1 MQSNDVPFMLRRS
14 SRIPTTMPILVT
26 SLDGTHFS
34 EVCETLV
41 VNAHGCAI
49 KSRVKLD
56 AGVPLHFHS
65 KEGRET
71 TAQVV
76 SCEPLGPDKQSWRL
90 GARLDRPE
98 NFWGLQH
105 YPKDWAFSLG
115 SALLDLPQKATA
127 EPHNSRSLP
136 VTAGAAAAPAPAPVV
151 KAELVRQMIAETVST
166 LQAEMAALKEKFARN
181 ETNRSRFDVSLSSI
195 PAELEEKLEQRLRQ
209 DLSPRVVEEARQQ
222 SAQLLSNTEAA
233 ISQKATEAQQEFQRR
248 SAEELQFVEQR
259 AHDIAAQITD
269 HVREQLRDG
278 IGDYERRL
286 ADGRTQLQR
295 LSDELLHA
303 LQSSL
308 NDEHRS
314 RLEHL
319 EHLRGAVSAESS
331 RLQQMVEQLDGR
343 IRKLDEAVRGLES
356 GLDQRLNQMAAETVK
371 RTHSEIEGI
380 ADAAFKEVTSRSSQA
395 LEQQMDEAS
404 GNMRI
409 VQRGIL
415 SSVSD
420 SLKVQSGEAL
430 QQFEGSMDELAQ
442 LSVERWKLKM
452 ASGLNSLVNSLSE
465 HFGASSGSAAD
476 QG

>member
-1 MQSNDVPFMLRRS
+1 MHSEDVPFMLRRS
-14 SRIPTTMPILVT
+14 SRVPATMPILVT

-56 AGVPLHFHS
+56 TGVPLHFHS

-76 SCEPLGPDKQSWRL
+76 SCEPLGADRQSWRL

-98 NFWGLQH
+98 NFWGLQN

-127 EPHNSRSLP
+127 EAHNSRPLQVTGDSLP
-136 VTAGAAAAPAPAPVV
+136 RAPQVTNDS
-151 KAELVRQMIAETVST
+151 VRQLIADSLSS
-166 LQAEMAALKEKFARN
+166 LQAEFAAIKDKMSRSEA
-181 ETNRSRFDVSLSSI
+181 NRSRFDVSLSSI
-195 PAELEEKLEQRLRQ
+195 PPELEEKLEQRLRQ
-209 DLSPRVVEEARQQ
+209 DLGPRVVDEARQH
-222 SAQLLSNTEAA
+222 SAQLLSKTEAA
-233 ISQKATEAQQEFQRR
+233 ISQKAAEAQQEFQRR
-248 SAEELQFVEQR
+248 SAQELQLVEQR
-259 AHDIAAQITD
+259 AHDIAGQITE

-278 IGDYERRL
+278 IGDFEGRL
-286 ADGRTQLQR
+286 ADGRNQLQR
-295 LSDELLHA
+295 LSEELMHS

-308 NDEHRS
+308 NDEHRH

-319 EHLRGAVSAESS
+319 EQLRAAVSAESS
-331 RLQQMVEQLDGR
+331 RLQEQVEQLDGR
-343 IRKLDEAVRGLES
+343 IRKMDESVRSLES

-380 ADAAFKEVTSRSSQA
+380 ADAAFKEVTSRSAQA
-395 LEQQMDEAS
+395 FEQQMEEAS
-404 GNMRI
+404 GHMRI

-420 SLKVQSGEAL
+420 SLKVQSAEAL
-430 QQFEGSMDELAQ
+430 QQFERSMEELSQ
-442 LSVERWKLKM
+442 LSVERWRSKM
-452 ASGLNSLVNSLSE
+452 ATGLNSLMNSLGE
-465 HFGASSGSAAD
+465 HFRSNGTS
-476 QG
+476 

>member
-14 SRIPTTMPILVT
+14 SRVPATMPILVT

-49 KSRVKLD
+49 KSRVRLD

-65 KEGRET
+65 REGRET

-136 VTAGAAAAPAPAPVV
+136 AVSAAAAPAPAPVV
-151 KAELVRQMIAETVST
+151 KAEAVRQMITEAVS
-166 LQAEMAALKEKFARN
+166 LFQAELAAVKEKLAHN
-181 ETNRSRFDVSLSSI
+181 EANRSRFDVSLSSI
-195 PAELEEKLEQRLRQ
+195 PPELEEKLEQRLRQ
-209 DLSPRVVEEARQQ
+209 DLSPKVIEEARQQ
-222 SAQLLSNTEAA
+222 ATQLLSKTEAA
-233 ISQKATEAQQEFQRR
+233 ISQKAAAAQQEFQRR
-248 SAEELQFVEQR
+248 SAEELEFVEQR
-259 AHDIAAQITD
+259 AHDIASQITN
-269 HVREQLRDG
+269 HVREKLSDG
-278 IGDYERRL
+278 IGDFDRRL

-295 LSDELLHA
+295 LSEELLHA

-308 NDEHRS
+308 NEEHRQ

-319 EHLRGAVSAESS
+319 EQLRTAVSAESS
-331 RLQQMVEQLDGR
+331 RLQQQVEQLDGR
-343 IRKLDEAVRGLES
+343 IRRLDEAVRSLEA
-356 GLDQRLNQMAAETVK
+356 GLDQRLNEMAADAVK
-371 RTHSEIEGI
+371 RTRTEIEGI
-380 ADAAFKEVTSRSSQA
+380 ADAAFKEVTARSA
-395 LEQQMDEAS
+395 RVLEQQMDEAS

-415 SSVSD
+415 SSASD
-420 SLKVQSGEAL
+420 SLKVHSAEAL
-430 QQFEGSMDELAQ
+430 QQLAKSMDELGQA
-442 LSVERWKLKM
+442 SIEGWKVKM
-452 ASGLNSLVNSLSE
+452 ANGFNSLVSSLGE
-465 HFGASSGSAAD
+465 HFRSGNESETT